1 MQGYSEQTKILISS
15 GCSFTNGETNWPT
28 PLANLLNLKLKNVA
42 ESSQGNALISRKL
55 IHAVESALTSYNSNE
70 IIVGIVWSQVE
81 RSERYI
87 EKTDEYCGP
96 PYFDFN
102 PTSVVDGYPN
112 WRILRWEWINSM
124 DSKLYYE
131 IYNNLISSMVY
142 TIEHILRVQWYLEK
156 QGITY
161 FMSSITDILHP
172 HLLQHPEISYLY
184 KQIDFSKFLPI
195 KGEYEWVKENYPEN
209 GFNPPLP
216 DGKPDW
222 HPNKLGSMKFAEEVI
237 FPFLLKK
244 PIINKSIKKI
254 I

>member
-1 MQGYSEQTKILISS
+1 MEEKKLLITS
-15 GCSFTNGETNWPT
+15 GCSFTNGVFNWPNH
-28 PLANLLNLKLKNVA
+28 LNKLLNSKLINVG

-55 IHAVESALTSYNSNE
+55 IYQLESALTSYNSNE
-70 IIVGIVWSQVE
+70 IIVGIVWSSVE

-87 EKTDEYCGP
+87 EKTDEFSGP
-96 PYFDFN
+96 PYLDFN
-102 PTSVVDGYPN
+102 PTSVIDGYPN
-112 WRILRWEWINSM
+112 WRILRYEWINSM

-156 QGITY
+156 KGIEY
-161 FMSSITDILHP
+161 FMSSINDILHP
-172 HLLQHPEISYLY
+172 HLLKHPEISYLY

-195 KGEYEWVKENYPEN
+195 KGEYEWVKANYPEN

-216 DGKPDW
+216 DGSPDC
-222 HPNKLGSMKFAEEVI
+222 HPNQLGSMKFAEEVI

-244 PIINKSIKKI
+244 PIIDKSIKKLT
-254 I
+254 

>member
-1 MQGYSEQTKILISS
+1 MEEKKLLITS
-15 GCSFTNGETNWPT
+15 GCSFTNGLFNWPT
-28 PLANLLNLKLKNVA
+28 YLNKILNCKLINVA

-55 IHAVESALTSYNSNE
+55 IYTIEDSLKHYKSEE
-70 IIVGIVWSQVE
+70 IIVGIVWSTVE

-87 EKTDEYCGP
+87 EKTDEFCGP
-96 PYFDFN
+96 PYFNFN
-102 PTSVVDGYPN
+102 PTSVIEGHPN
-112 WRILRWEWINSM
+112 WRILRYEWINSM

-131 IYNNLISSMVY
+131 IYSNLISSMVY
-142 TIEHILRVQWYLEK
+142 TIEHILRVQWYLERR
-156 QGITY
+156 GITY

-172 HLLQHPEISYLY
+172 HLLEHPEISYLY

-195 KGEYEWVKENYPEN
+195 KSEYQWIKENYPEN

-216 DGKPDW
+216 DGKPDL

-244 PIINKSIKKI
+244 PITNKSLKKI

>member
-1 MQGYSEQTKILISS
+1 MEEKKLLITS
-15 GCSFTNGETNWPT
+15 GCSFTNGEFNWPNH
-28 PLANLLNLKLKNVA
+28 LKKLLNSKLINVG

-55 IHAVESALTSYNSNE
+55 IYQIESALKIYKPE
-70 IIVGIVWSQVE
+70 EVIVGIVWSSVE
-81 RSERYI
+81 RNERYI
-87 EKTDEYCGP
+87 EETDEFCGP
-96 PYFDFN
+96 PYLDFN
-102 PTSVVDGYPN
+102 PTSVIDGYKN
-112 WRILRWEWINSM
+112 WRILRHEWINSP

-131 IYNNLISSMVY
+131 IYSNLISSMVY

-156 QGITY
+156 KGIAY

-172 HLLQHPEISYLY
+172 YLLEHPEISYLY

-195 KGEYEWVKENYPEN
+195 RGEYEWVKGNYPEN

-216 DGKPDW
+216 DGYPDW
-222 HPNKLGSMKFAEEVI
+222 HPNELGSIKFAEEVI

-244 PIINKSIKKI
+244 PITDKLLKKI

>member
-1 MQGYSEQTKILISS
+1 MEEKKLLITG
-15 GCSFTNGETNWPT
+15 GCSFTNGNYNWP
-28 PLANLLNLKLKNVA
+28 KYLKNILNVELNNTG

-55 IHAVESALTSYNSNE
+55 IHAVESALKSYNSNE
-70 IIVGIVWSQVE
+70 IIVGIVWSTVE

-87 EKTDEYCGP
+87 EKSDEFCGP
-96 PYFDFN
+96 PYLNFN
-102 PTSVVDGYPN
+102 PTAIVDGYPN
-112 WRILRWEWINSM
+112 WRILRHEWVNSM
-124 DSKLYYE
+124 DSKIYYE
-131 IYNNLISSMVY
+131 IYSNLISSMVY

-156 QGITY
+156 KSIAY

-172 HLLQHPEISYLY
+172 HLLEHPEISYLY

-216 DGKPDW
+216 DGYPDW
-222 HPNKLGSMKFAEEVI
+222 HPNQLGSMKFAEEVI

-244 PIINKSIKKI
+244 PITNKLLKKI

>member
-1 MQGYSEQTKILISS
+1 MEEKKLLITS
-15 GCSFTNGETNWPT
+15 GCSFTNGLFNWPT
-28 PLANLLNLKLKNVA
+28 YLNKILNCKLINVA

-55 IHAVESALTSYNSNE
+55 IYTIEDSLKHYKSEE
-70 IIVGIVWSQVE
+70 IIVGIVWSTIE

-87 EKTDEYCGP
+87 EKTDEFCGP
-96 PYFDFN
+96 PYFNFN
-102 PTSVVDGYPN
+102 PTSVIEGHPN
-112 WRILRWEWINSM
+112 WRILRYEWINSM

-131 IYNNLISSMVY
+131 IYSNLISSMVY
-142 TIEHILRVQWYLEK
+142 TIEHILRVQWYLERR
-156 QGITY
+156 GITY

-172 HLLQHPEISYLY
+172 HLLEHPEISYLY

-195 KGEYEWVKENYPEN
+195 KSEYQWIKENYPEN
-209 GFNPPLP
+209 GFNPPLS
-216 DGKPDW
+216 DGKPDL

-244 PIINKSIKKI
+244 PITNKSLKKI